1 MLKRILTISI
11 LFVLFFGNTMFS
23 QSLRSRDIS
32 PNLISEEIKP
42 GYPIT
47 EAIWD
52 VQYEYDALTV
62 TGAAGNAAAIYLPD
76 VNEFWTSR
84 WASALLH
91 RWTSAGA
98 LIEEFSVAG
107 VTGVR
112 SLTYD
117 GTFLYAGQNTTS
129 IAIIDPAT
137 KTLVGTIT
145 APQTVRYI
153 TYDPTADGGS
163 GGFWIGNF
171 STNPQLI
178 SMTGAVLST
187 LTYANLGTTSIY
199 GAAWDGY
206 SAGGPYVWF
215 WGQGTGA
222 GLPQVISQVSVAT
235 GLATGVTHDVIT
247 DVGAGDATALA
258 GGLFITEGLVS
269 GYATIGGL
277 KQGTPDELFG
287 YELAQ
292 TGAPCPV
299 QPATNP
305 SPANGT
311 TGVSINSPGTATWTN
326 GAGTTQVEVF
336 FGPAGNVVSV
346 YSGTP
351 ITSLAIPSPLEYSTT
366 YQWRVVCKND
376 TCSGAP
382 VAVWSFTTED
392 NPNLVTLFDEDFE
405 AGAGDWTITNDG
417 GTCVFTVAPI
427 TQNGYTLPATAVG
440 SVLSADAD
448 FCGSGSTLLST
459 ATLNN
464 PIDASLYETV
474 TLEFD
479 NDWQAI
485 DADDF
490 SYVEVSIDG
499 GTTWTAVR
507 TFDVTDVRNTHEVL
521 DISSVVALSSFNLR
535 LRTIQ
540 PGWDWWWA
548 VDNIKV
554 IATDVVPVELTS
566 FVASVNET
574 NVSLSWSTAT
584 ELNNSGFQVERSNG
598 SAYEV
603 VGFVAGHGTTTD
615 IQNYNFVDQNVVAGS
630 YNYRLKQVDFDGRF
644 EYSNTIEVEV
654 LGVKEFAL
662 NQNYPNPFNPSTTIN
677 FSLAVDSKVSLK
689 IFDVLGQEVATLL
702 NGQLAAGSQK
712 VSFNASSL
720 NSGVYFY
727 RIDADGVDG
736 QKFSSTKKMILT
748 K

>member
-23 QSLRSRDIS
+23 QSLRSMDIS
-32 PNLISEEIKP
+32 PNLISQEVKH
-42 GYPIT
+42 GYPTT

-52 VQYEYDALTV
+52 VQVNYDATAV
-62 TGAAGNAAAIYLPD
+62 TGLAGNAAAIYLPS
-76 VNEFWTSR
+76 VGEFWTSR

-91 RWTSAGA
+91 RWTAAGA

-153 TYDPTADGGS
+153 TYDPTADGGN

-178 SMTGAVLST
+178 SMTGAVLAT
-187 LTYANLGTTSIY
+187 LTYANLGVTSIY
-199 GAAWDGY
+199 GAAYDGY
-206 SAGGPYVWF
+206 SPGGPFVWF
-215 WGQGTGA
+215 WGQGTGT
-222 GLPQVISQVSVAT
+222 GPQYIVQVDPAT
-235 GLATGVTHDVIT
+235 GLPTGLQHDVMT
-247 DVGAGDATALA
+247 DVGLGITDGIA
-258 GGLFITEGLVS
+258 GGLFITEDLVS
-269 GYATIGGL
+269 GFASIGGL
-277 KQGTPDELFG
+277 LQGTPNRLFA
-287 YELAQ
+287 YELAS

-305 SPANGT
+305 SPASGT

-336 FGPAGNVVSV
+336 FGPSGNVVSV
-346 YSGTP
+346 YSGAP

-392 NPNLVTLFDEDFE
+392 DPNLVTLFDEDFE
-405 AGAGDWTITNDG
+405 SGSGDWTITNDG

-448 FCGSGSTLLST
+448 FCGSGSTTLST

-464 PIDASLYETV
+464 PIDASSYATV

-485 DADDF
+485 STSDF
-490 SYVEVSIDG
+490 SYVEVSVDG
-499 GTTWTAVR
+499 GTNWTAVR

-521 DISSVVALSSFNLR
+521 DISSVVALQSFNLR

-554 IATDVVPVELTS
+554 IATDFVPVELTS
-566 FVASVNET
+566 FVASVNES

-584 ELNNSGFQVERSNG
+584 ELNNSGLQVERSNG

-712 VSFNASSL
+712 VSFDASSL